1 MKINNINKLLKIY
14 NNNLNVKKANDIKIS
29 KNKDEL
35 KLSDR
40 AMEYQYALNKLKE
53 TPDIRKDKVDRIKKE
68 IKTGTYVVDRE
79 KIVEKMFE
87 KANFDKRI

>member
-14 NNNLNVKKANDIKIS
+14 NNNLNVKKANDVKMS

-35 KLSDR
+35 KLSHR

-53 TPDIRKDKVDRIKKE
+53 VPDIRKNKVDRIKEE
-68 IKTGTYVVDRE
+68 IKTGTYVVDGE